1 MVRSQQSSA
10 GYALAQA
17 ETGVSLLRGA
27 LEGRIDPVP
36 NDLFSLLM
44 DRAPAPTPNCRAPAS
59 RWNGS
64 AGCRRSSSMRR
75 VTALA
80 PRPCCWRTIADGREC
95 WKRPGSTVAGENIC
109 WIGWLWR
116 VRHER
121 SLATAGGRDRLDRRA
136 TGFPGREG
144 VLYRQAFAPAESARL
159 FAALHR
165 ETAWQQPVIVL
176 YGRSINSPRLSAWH
190 GDPDAVYRYS
200 GLRLEPMPWTPTL
213 LDMRERVEALAVARF
228 NSVLLNLY
236 RDGQDSMGWHS
247 DDEPELG
254 RNPVIASI
262 SLGARR
268 RFLLQHK
275 KRRLR
280 LEWSLE
286 DGDMLVLGGTTQH
299 YWRHHV
305 PKTRPT
311 GGAANQPNVS
321 LDSQPWEAILLFGQ
335 ASIGYS

>member
-1 MVRSQQSSA
+1 MSEA
-10 GYALAQA
+10 W
-17 ETGVSLLRGA
+17 
-27 LEGRIDPVP
+27 PP
-36 NDLFSLLM
+36 
-44 DRAPAPTPNCRAPAS
+44 PA
-59 RWNGS
+59 
-64 AGCRRSSSMRR
+64 
-75 VTALA
+75 V
-80 PRPCCWRTIADGREC
+80 
-95 WKRPGSTVAGENIC
+95 
-109 WIGWLWR
+109 
-116 VRHER
+116 
-121 SLATAGGRDRLDRRA
+121 A
-136 TGFPGREG
+136 TGLTVEQLVFQDGEG
-144 VLYRQAFAPAESARL
+144 VLYRQAFAPVESARL

-213 LDMRERVEALAVARF
+213 LDVRERVEALAVARF

-262 SLGARR
+262 SLGAAR

-299 YWRHHV
+299 CWRHHV
-305 PKTRPT
+305 PKTR
-311 GGAANQPNVS
+311 QPVGPRINLTFRWIHS
-321 LDSQPWEAILLFGQ
+321 PGKLSSCSDKPPSAILEL
-335 ASIGYS
+335 SSS